1 MKDKHKKRDLIIN
14 IIYIPIMV
22 IASIYTVY
30 YMWLSFNLKQ
40 YADLCICLV
49 VMHFSIYIISKA
61 SKDIIAIINDW
72 RNNKNEQQE

>member
-22 IASIYTVY
+22 IASIYNVY
-30 YMWLSFNLKQ
+30 YIWLSFNLKQ

-61 SKDIIAIINDW
+61 LKDIIAIINDW
-72 RNNKNEQQE
+72 RNNKNERQE